1 MSSPEMI
8 NPREFSYLW
17 GIIVPGSI
25 VVFSFLV
32 TLWLYRMFAR
42 EHPGGDEKKK

>member
-1 MSSPEMI
+1 MNSPEI
-8 NPREFSYLW
+8 ISPREFSYLW

-42 EHPGGDEKKK
+42 EQGQGEKK